1 MKYAAIIFDMDG
13 TIVDT
18 ENLWIQA
25 TKQLIEEH
33 GIQYDDPTHT
43 HIRSQIQG
51 MAMHNACFLIQQT
64 FSLTIPLE
72 ELITR
77 KVAIARK
84 LYEQELTYIRGFES
98 FIQTLK
104 GRDIHDLAVATNADD
119 YTITATDRA
128 VNLRQYFGQHIYGI
142 ESVGN
147 KAKPNPDI
155 YLFAAD
161 RLGVDPTTC
170 LAIEDSAHGVQAAKN
185 AGMYCIGIN
194 SAGDAQQLRN
204 ADRIIQDY
212 HDLSLDDL
220 L

>member
-18 ENLWIQA
+18 ENLWIEA
-25 TKQLIEEH
+25 TKQLIQEH
-33 GIQYDDPTHT
+33 GIEYDDTTHT

-51 MAMHNACFLIQQT
+51 MAMHNACFLLQQL
-64 FSLTIPLE
+64 FSLPVPLE
-72 ELITR
+72 DLITR

-84 LYEQELTYIRGFES
+84 LYEQELSFIRGFEQ
-98 FIQTLK
+98 FVQTLK
-104 GRDIHDLAVATNADD
+104 TREIHDLAVATNADN

-142 ESVGN
+142 ESVSN
-147 KAKPNPDI
+147 KAKPHPDI

-161 RLGVDPTTC
+161 RLGVDAREC
-170 LAIEDSAHGVQAAKN
+170 LAIEDSAHGIQAAKN

-194 SAGDAQQLRN
+194 SAGDAQQLQN
-204 ADRIIQDY
+204 ADHIIQDY

>member
-33 GIQYDDPTHT
+33 GIPYDDTTHT
-43 HIRSQIQG
+43 LIRSQIQG

-64 FSLTIPLE
+64 FSLPIPLE
-72 ELITR
+72 DLIAR
-77 KVAIARK
+77 KIAIARD
-84 LYEQELTYIRGFES
+84 LYEQELTFIRGFES
-98 FIQTLK
+98 FVQTLK
-104 GRDIHDLAVATNADD
+104 GRDLQALAIATNADN
-119 YTITATDRA
+119 YTISATDRA
-128 VNLRQYFGQHIYGI
+128 VNLRQYFGPHIYGI

-147 KAKPNPDI
+147 KAKPHPDI
-155 YLFAAD
+155 YLFTAD
-161 RLGVDPTTC
+161 RLGVDPVKC
-170 LAIEDSAHGVQAAKN
+170 LAIEDSAHGIQAAKD